1 MRMYPTQ
8 PTSLQR
14 VRAQAEVWQLA
25 GATAFSP
32 EGGLPLEV
40 AAEELTKWLLQLAA
54 PQQGMG
60 STFQWQGF
68 WVGGTGACALGE
80 SALRHAARS
89 S

>member
-1 MRMYPTQ
+1 MYPTQ

-54 PQQGMG
+54 PQKGMG
-60 STFQWQGF
+60 NAFRWQGL
-68 WVGGTGACALGE
+68 WIGRTEARGLCERAP
-80 SALRHAARS
+80 RHAVRNC
-89 S
+89 